1 MCQKITNFA
10 PNCYNAIYLHDNN
23 LILLTNQN
31 SKFMKKIFTL
41 IAAAFVAVSV
51 SAQTAKVFTETE
63 VFLPTKDNLNAA
75 FTAGWMV
82 SGDMTVDPPYSAN
95 KKGSNLDPTTGET
108 LEAAGK
114 YEGFLVKDSK
124 TKLITI
130 KFKGADELVV
140 YGVSSSSSATRT
152 LSVTLIDS
160 SENSTEQKA
169 STEPNVG
176 CSVKFSSLAKESEYS
191 AVFKGFEG
199 DKAGDVL
206 VYGIKFVVSDTS
218 GITSVENAVEA
229 DAATYNVAGQRVN
242 ANAKGLVIKNGKK
255 YINR

>member
-1 MCQKITNFA
+1 
-10 PNCYNAIYLHDNN
+10 
-23 LILLTNQN
+23 
-31 SKFMKKIFTL
+31 MKKIFTL

-51 SAQTAKVFTETE
+51 SAQTATKNITQTE
-63 VFLPTKDNLNAA
+63 VFLPSAENLAAA
-75 FTAGWMV
+75 FSAGWIT
-82 SGDMTVDPPYSAN
+82 SADTSADPPYATN

-108 LEAAGK
+108 LEAAAK
-114 YEGFLVKDSK
+114 YDGFLVKDSK
-124 TKLITI
+124 TKLVTI

-176 CSVKFSSLAKESEYS
+176 CSVKFSSLAKESEYT
-191 AVFKGFEG
+191 AVLKGFEG
-199 DKAGDVL
+199 EKAGDVL
-206 VYGIKFVVSDTS
+206 VYGIKFVVSGTS
-218 GITSVENAVEA
+218 GITSVENEVSA

-255 YINR
+255 FVNR